1 VKRVPWFYF
10 EELLM
15 RPLFSAIALPILA
28 ASVLLVTGCEE
39 ANEGAHPDL
48 KEPPPPGAKTS
59 YSSYGEA
66 MKDRA
71 EKAAKEKAA
80 GKDKTVKAAP
90 AAPAKAPE
98 EQPKP

>member
-1 VKRVPWFYF
+1 
-10 EELLM
+10 M
-15 RPLFSAIALPILA
+15 RLRLSAIALPILA
-28 ASVLLVTGCEE
+28 ASVLLATGCQD
-39 ANEGAHPDL
+39 ANEGGTPDL
-48 KEPPPPGAKTS
+48 KATPEPGAKTT

-71 EKAAKEKAA
+71 EKAAKDKAA

-90 AAPAKAPE
+90 APAPAKAPE